1 MYYFASQLTI
11 MRSYSRY
18 FLFFSLIFLFNVAQ
32 AQDKQ
37 FKIGSIGFYNLENLF
52 DINDD
57 DDVRD
62 TEFTPEGKNLWS
74 QERYEEKLA
83 NMAFVISQIGLDL
96 CPSGLSV
103 LGVCEIENRS
113 VLEDLVAHPLL
124 ADRDYQIVHQ
134 NSPDERG
141 IDVALLYQAS
151 HFTLDEARSLELILI
166 KDDGERNFTRDILVV
181 SGTFDDERMHFM
193 VNHWP
198 SRSGGEKRSEGG
210 RRAAA
215 ELCRT
220 AVDSIYKVEPEAKII
235 IMGDLNDNPNN
246 KSVVKD
252 LQSTGVLKGLK
263 KQGLYNPMHGMFR
276 QGNGTTA
283 WRDSWSLFDQL
294 IVSEPLINAKSHSYT
309 YHKAKIHNP
318 AMLKQ
323 ANGKYKGYPFRTFA
337 GGQYKGGYSDH
348 FPVYVYLTKEL

>member
-1 MYYFASQLTI
+1 MYYFTPQLTDMKKFI
-11 MRSYSRY
+11 P
-18 FLFFSLIFLFNVAQ
+18 FFSLVCLLFLFNVAQ
-32 AQDKQ
+32 AQEKQ
-37 FKIGSIGFYNLENLF
+37 YKVGAIGFYNLENLF
-52 DINDD
+52 DIKDD
-57 DDVRD
+57 EDVRD
-62 TEFTPEGKNLWS
+62 TEFTPEGRNLWS

-83 NMAFVISQIGLDL
+83 NMAYILSEIGLDL

-103 LGVCEIENRS
+103 IGVCEIENRS

-124 ADRDYQIVHQ
+124 ADRNYQIVHQ
-134 NSPDERG
+134 DSPDERG

-151 HFTLDEARSLELILI
+151 HFTLDQARSLELILI

-181 SGTFDDERMHFM
+181 SGEFDDERMHFM

-220 AVDSIYKVEPEAKII
+220 AVDSIYTEEPNAKII

-252 LQSTGVLKGLK
+252 LKSTGVLKGLK
-263 KQGLYNPMHGMFR
+263 KQGLYNPMLNMFR

-294 IVSEPLINAKSHSYT
+294 IVSEPLVNAGSKTYKYHS
-309 YHKAKIHNP
+309 AKIFKP
-318 AMLKQ
+318 ALLKQ
-323 ANGKYKGYPFRTFA
+323 ANGQYKGYPFRTFA